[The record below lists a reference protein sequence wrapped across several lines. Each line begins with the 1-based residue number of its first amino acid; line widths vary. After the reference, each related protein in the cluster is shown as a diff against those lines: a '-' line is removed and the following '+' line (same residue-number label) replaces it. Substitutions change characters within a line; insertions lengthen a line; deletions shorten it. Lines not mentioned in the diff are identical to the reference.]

1 MPAPWQ
7 NWLSRLRPRRYGRK
21 QPLILVNGLA
31 EQAETWFRNVPFW
44 RRFFDVHAPNIL
56 AYEGEALHE
65 RIDKGE
71 PITVDY
77 LVEQLHL
84 YLRQFVQCP
93 PYHLVASSLGGKV
106 VVEFAARYPKLVGR
120 VALMCPSGMGDTEQL
135 PIIEGVRR
143 NDMKSIITS
152 IFHKPRK
159 ADRDMLRY
167 YLRQFPNRRWRAG
180 LLRTVRG
187 TMEHTVRHQ
196 MKNVLAPTLL
206 VSGAEDK
213 VVDPKEAEQ
222 AARDLPN
229 GQFLLIPSCGH
240 APQIEK
246 AWLINRLVVHFLSH
260 PRPTSH
266 PRLTQLLLHKP
277 SKVT

>member
-1 MPAPWQ
+1 MAAAWQ
-7 NWLSRLRPRRYGRK
+7 SWLSRLRPRNYGRK
-21 QPLILVNGLA
+21 QSLILVNGLA
-31 EQAETWFRNVPFW
+31 EQAESWFRNVRFW
-44 RRFFDVHAPNIL
+44 RRYFEVHSPNIL
-56 AYEGEALHE
+56 AYDGDHLHA
-65 RIDKGE
+65 RIDQGL
-71 PITVDY
+71 PISVDY
-77 LVEQLHL
+77 LVEQLHD
-84 YLRQFVQCP
+84 YLTRFVQSA

-120 VALMCPSGMGDTEQL
+120 VVLLCPSGMGDVEQL

-143 NDMKSIITS
+143 NDMKGIVTS

-187 TMEHTVRHQ
+187 TMDTTVRGT
-196 MKNVLAPTLL
+196 MKHVQAPTLL
-206 VSGAEDK
+206 VSGSHDRI
-213 VVDPKEAEQ
+213 VDPKEAQ
-222 AARDLPN
+222 AAARDLPH
-229 GQFLLIPSCGH
+229 GQFLLIPNCGH

-246 AWLINRLVVHFLSH
+246 AWLINRLVVHFLTH
-260 PRPTSH
+260 AQPTSH
-266 PRLTQLLLHKP
+266 PRLTQLLLNKP